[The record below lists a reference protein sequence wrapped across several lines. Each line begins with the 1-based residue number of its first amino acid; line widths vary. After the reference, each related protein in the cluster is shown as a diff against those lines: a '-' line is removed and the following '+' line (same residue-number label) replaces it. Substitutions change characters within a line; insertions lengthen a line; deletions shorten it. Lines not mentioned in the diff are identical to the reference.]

1 MKKSILIFLILLPII
16 GVSQRNN
23 TEINNDTNM
32 QVDDVIKLY
41 DAKGNEY
48 SYSKKDYGE
57 NILPNQIKK
66 VWNNPDSLY
75 SLIASSLA
83 DGFNKE
89 LIDAGQ
95 RLILID
101 KDTSRA
107 YTAMGVIY
115 LKNNQ
120 LDEAEQT
127 LLKGINV
134 CSAKVY
140 LKTNLAKV
148 YDAKGL
154 TEKSY
159 NTLWES
165 IELDPNQ
172 DNAVIWIGAIHKEK
186 GGREEYLRIM
196 RKISEIP
203 SSWRAQ
209 LWIARDYLDNKENG
223 NALKIYQTILPK
235 VTNEPDAMMIISGD
249 LGKHGLNS
257 EIMTMIYPLYDLNKQ
272 DYRTGLNIIAA
283 CIDSKNKTIGFK
295 VLNEIRAL
303 NRYDL
308 IAYIAQLENWLN
320 EIKE

>member
-1 MKKSILIFLILLPII
+1 
-16 GVSQRNN
+16 
-23 TEINNDTNM
+23 M
-32 QVDDVIKLY
+32 QVNDVIKLY
-41 DAKGNEY
+41 DDKGNEY

-57 NILPNQIKK
+57 KILPEQIKK
-66 VWNNPDSLY
+66 VWNNPDNLY
-75 SLIASSLA
+75 SLIATSLA

-115 LKNNQ
+115 LKSNQ
-120 LDEAEQT
+120 LDNAEQT
-127 LLKGINV
+127 LLKGIKV
-134 CSAKVY
+134 CSSKAY
-140 LKTNLAKV
+140 LKANLAKV
-148 YDAKGL
+148 YAAKGL

-172 DNAVIWIGAIHKEK
+172 DNALIWIGAIHKEK

-209 LWIARDYLDNKENG
+209 LWIARDNLDNKENEK
-223 NALKIYQTILPK
+223 AIKIYQTILPK
-235 VTNEPDAMMIISGD
+235 VTNEPDAMMMISGD

-257 EIMTMIYPLYDLNKQ
+257 EVMTMIYPLYDLKKQ

-295 VLNEIRAL
+295 VLNEIKAL

-308 IAYIAQLENWLN
+308 TAYIAQLENLLN
-320 EIKE
+320 QIKE